1 MSKSKWKE
9 LVDFGIEL
17 LKVVSKYLS
26 NASAII
32 FGPKK

>member
-1 MSKSKWKE
+1 MSKNKWKK
-9 LVDFGIEL
+9 LVDLGIEL
-17 LKVVSKYLS
+17 LKVISKYLS

>member
-9 LVDFGIEL
+9 LVDLGIEL
-17 LKVVSKYLS
+17 MKVVSKYLS